1 MSVIFL
7 RVLLLKEKL
16 PVVAVAVAVVAVAVA
31 VAVTVPALPIC
42 TPGPSVLYVEAL
54 HTAIS
59 C

>member
-16 PVVAVAVAVVAVAVA
+16 PVVAVAVAVA